1 MASLKLVHSVFTQDN
16 GASEGQISAAT
27 LQLAIEGDREA
38 RRILYLRFAPI
49 LVRVVH
55 NATRNA
61 DLTKDVVQ
69 ESFVTAFVSLHQLK
83 SAEALRAWLI
93 QIALSHARG
102 HFRKEKLKR
111 LLGLGQRAAFAEA
124 PLLPNHLKSEA
135 QADLRRMMKHLMNL
149 DSNHRTAWMLRH
161 VEAWNLMEISAT
173 LNCSLATVKRWILVA
188 EESLTRWAG
197 ET

>member
-1 MASLKLVHSVFTQDN
+1 VASLKLVHSITSQED
-16 GASEGQISAAT
+16 GAAEGQIASTT
-27 LQLAIEGDREA
+27 LQAAIEGDREA
-38 RRILYLRFAPI
+38 RRMLYLRFAPI

-55 NATRNA
+55 NATGNA
-61 DLTKDVVQ
+61 ELTKDVVQ

-135 QADLRRMMKHLMNL
+135 QADLRRAMLRLMDL
-149 DSNHRTAWMLRH
+149 DSRHRTAWMLRH
-161 VEAWNLMEISAT
+161 IEAWSLLEISQS
-173 LNCSLATVKRWILVA
+173 LHCSLATVKRWILVA
-188 EESLTRWAG
+188 EEALSRWAG